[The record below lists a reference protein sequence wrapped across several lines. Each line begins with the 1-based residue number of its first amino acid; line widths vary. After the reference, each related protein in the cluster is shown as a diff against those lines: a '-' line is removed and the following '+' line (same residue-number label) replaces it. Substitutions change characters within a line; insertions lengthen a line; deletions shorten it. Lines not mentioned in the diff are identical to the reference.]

1 MSSGRIERYT
11 AGVAPG
17 FRPAFFVSSST
28 YRPCKESRTH
38 ATTAEPAP
46 FDGALVID
54 KPKGKTSHDVV
65 DAVRHL
71 AGFRQIG
78 HLGTLDPLATGVLV
92 LLLGRA
98 TRLVQFYSGRRK
110 RYSAGFRFGFAT
122 DTYDSDGEAQGP
134 DAPPSLDR
142 ATLEKL
148 AAERVGRFE
157 QMPPSFSAKKIHGRP
172 AYELARKKQPVE
184 LKPVEVEVFE
194 YRLTEIEGSIAR
206 FVIEC
211 SSGTYIRALA
221 HEMGQKLGC
230 GAHLAEITRLAVG
243 EFSLEQAIKLE
254 ELAEA
259 RASRKVCRLSD
270 PAGKFAAEF
279 SAGECAAGCRAARAS
294 RHEVQCD
301 DLANSAGARGAAAG
315 CDVGTRRRRASAAAT
330 ARLQSARQTDR
341 HRGSGG
347 SANVSAHRGVRAT
360 ALVRQAISSGLGSA
374 LFRTSPC
381 NITALVRFHR

>member
-1 MSSGRIERYT
+1 M
-11 AGVAPG
+11 
-17 FRPAFFVSSST
+17 
-28 YRPCKESRTH
+28 
-38 ATTAEPAP
+38 PAP

-65 DAVRHL
+65 DAVRHM
-71 AGFRQIG
+71 AGMRQIG

-122 DTYDSDGEAQGP
+122 NTFDSDGEAEGA
-134 DAPPSLDR
+134 DAAPALDKSVIER
-142 ATLEKL
+142 F

-172 AYELARKKQPVE
+172 AYELARKKQVVE
-184 LKPVEVEVFE
+184 LKPVGVEVFE
-194 YRLTEIEGSIAR
+194 YKLTEVEGSIAR

-230 GAHLAEITRLAVG
+230 GAHLAEISRLAVG

-254 ELAEA
+254 QLAEGA
-259 RASRKVCRLSD
+259 K
-270 PAGKFAAEF
+270 AGKFADYLIKLENLLPNFPRANVLPIVERRVRHGTKF
-279 SAGECAAGCRAARAS
+279 NVTVAQIQPGRVEAAPG
-294 RHEVQCD
+294 
-301 DLANSAGARGAAAG
+301 
-315 CDVGTRRRRASAAAT
+315 AT
-330 ARLQSARQTDR
+330 AELD
-341 HRGSGG
+341 GG
-347 SANVSAHRGVRAT
+347 EPKAPKLRVFNQQNK
-360 ALVRQAISSGLGSA
+360 LIAIA
-374 LFRTSPC
+374 EAVVPRTYQP
-381 NITALVRFHR
+381 VVVFEPMG